1 MPGASLIALLDDITS
16 VLDDV
21 ALLTKVAT
29 KKTAG
34 VLGDDL
40 ALNAQQVT
48 GVRAEREL
56 PVVWAV
62 AKGSLLNKS
71 ILVPGALV
79 ISAVAPWLVTPLLM
93 VGGAFLCFEGC
104 EKLEH
109 KLFHQQAEQA
119 QQRERAQAVADPALD
134 LVALE
139 KEKVKGAIRTDFVL
153 SAEIVAIA
161 LGTVAEAEFMT
172 RVWVLCGLSLLMTA
186 GVYGLVA
193 GIVKLD
199 DVGGWLTQRARAGG
213 AGAAVQR
220 VLGLGLLRGAP
231 WLMRALSVAGTI
243 AMFLVGG
250 GILLHGIPK
259 AHQHVEHW
267 SAAAAGISG
276 IGGLISALLPTLVN
290 LLVGLIAGSIVLGVV
305 MLVKRLRNG
314 AHATSH

>member
-1 MPGASLIALLDDITS
+1 MPGGSLLAVLDDITS

-21 ALLTKVAT
+21 ATLTKVAT

-48 GVRAEREL
+48 GIRAEREL

-62 AKGSLLNKS
+62 AMGSLVNKA
-71 ILVPGALV
+71 ILVPAALV

-93 VGGAFLCFEGC
+93 VGGGFLCFEGC

-109 KLFHQQAEQA
+109 KLFHREEEAAEH
-119 QQRERAQAVADPALD
+119 REHVQAVANPNVD

-139 KEKVKGAIRTDFVL
+139 KEKVKGAVRTDFVL

-161 LGTVAEAEFMT
+161 LGTVASAAFMT
-172 RVWVLCGLSLLMTA
+172 RLWVLVGLSLLMTV

-199 DVGGWLTQRARAGG
+199 DMGEWLMRRSQSASGVAASFQR
-213 AGAAVQR
+213 
-220 VLGLGLLRGAP
+220 GLGVGVVRSAP
-231 WLMRALSVAGTI
+231 WLRSCTDSRPSTFAWPVN
-243 AMFLVGG
+243 
-250 GILLHGIPK
+250 
-259 AHQHVEHW
+259 
-267 SAAAAGISG
+267 SAAAAAASPSS
-276 IGGLISALLPTLVN
+276 SATAW
-290 LLVGLIAGSIVLGVV
+290 G
-305 MLVKRLRNG
+305 
-314 AHATSH
+314 